1 MSQRKQKYYRAAL
14 KQLKEERGPLDP
26 ELLARNKY
34 RTKMVRAVSKTI
46 AEHKVETVPEMQ
58 EKLPEYTSREIF
70 LSVMYLMKY
79 GGLKLINKRG
89 DYPKYALEGGN

>member
-1 MSQRKQKYYRAAL
+1 MSERKQKYYREAL
-14 KQLKEERGPLDP
+14 KNLKEERGPVDP

-46 AEHKVETVPEMQ
+46 AEHDVKTVPEMH
-58 EKLPEYTSREIF
+58 EKLPEYTSREVF

-79 GGLKLINKRG
+79 GGLKLISKRG
-89 DYPKYALEGGN
+89 EHPQYSLDGGH